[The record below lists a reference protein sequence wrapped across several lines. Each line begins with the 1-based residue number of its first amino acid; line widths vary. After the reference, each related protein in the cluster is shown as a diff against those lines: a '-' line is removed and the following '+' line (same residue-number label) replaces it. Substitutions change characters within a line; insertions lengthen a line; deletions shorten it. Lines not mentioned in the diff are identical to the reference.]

1 MLHTPLNP
9 GERFGR
15 LAAIKRVASNGRIR
29 WQFRCDCGNECTVR
43 LDHVRGGLIQSCG
56 CLWRETALPAAWN
69 GSTTHGMTKTPE
81 FKVWDSMLQRCNN
94 PKHPGYHRYGGRG
107 IAVCKRWHKFENFY
121 ADMGPRPSPELTI
134 ERINNDGNYTPKNCR
149 WATWKEQAANRH
161 NLWITRRAN
170 AASDR

>member
-1 MLHTPLNP
+1 
-9 GERFGR
+9 
-15 LAAIKRVASNGRIR
+15 
-29 WQFRCDCGNECTVR
+29 
-43 LDHVRGGLIQSCG
+43 
-56 CLWRETALPAAWN
+56 
-69 GSTTHGMTKTPE
+69 MTKTPE